1 MNVNNILIILMKS
14 VLIYEPT
21 VYVSDTSDT
30 NSSTNPWKK
39 SAFTAIITVTGPLT
53 VTLCFNCPVFVVT
66 CPAYC
71 IFPQLPHSERFLIA
85 ELKL

>member
-1 MNVNNILIILMKS
+1 MNVINILIILMKS

-21 VYVSDTSDT
+21 VYVSQTSDT

-39 SAFTAIITVTGPLT
+39 SAFTAISTVTGPLT
-53 VTLCFNCPVFVVT
+53 VTLCFNCPFFVVT

-71 IFPQLPHSERFLIA
+71 IFSQLPPSECILIA
-85 ELKL
+85 E